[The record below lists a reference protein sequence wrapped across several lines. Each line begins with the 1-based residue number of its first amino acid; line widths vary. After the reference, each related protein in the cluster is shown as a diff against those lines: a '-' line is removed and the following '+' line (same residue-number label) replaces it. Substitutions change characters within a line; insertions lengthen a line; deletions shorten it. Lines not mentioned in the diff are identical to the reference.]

1 MGKRSTFDR
10 RERDFYP
17 TPYEAV
23 ISLLPHLYGQVIYHE
38 PCCGNLDLILH
49 LKRHGHICAEFGDID
64 QGKDAFDIQQTAA
77 RFFITNPPWRR
88 DILHPLITHLR
99 NMRPTWL
106 LFDADWMHTKQAATH
121 LQYCQRIVSVGRLK
135 WIPDTPHKGKDSCA
149 WYLFQA
155 TKIETKFF
163 GQKVAA

>member
-1 MGKRSTFDR
+1 
-10 RERDFYP
+10 
-17 TPYEAV
+17 
-23 ISLLPHLYGQVIYHE
+23 
-38 PCCGNLDLILH
+38 
-49 LKRHGHICAEFGDID
+49 
-64 QGKDAFDIQQTAA
+64 
-77 RFFITNPPWRR
+77 
-88 DILHPLITHLR
+88 
-99 NMRPTWL
+99 MRPTWL